1 MQSMSRTKFTMM
13 SLFALALF
21 AALMALGNWQIKRLA
36 WKEDLL
42 QTIQS
47 RIHQKPRPLETYF
60 KTAPGTDYWPVT
72 VSGTYRHTSERHFF
86 ATFEGRSGYFV
97 YTPLEIVPQAFL
109 SLAERQTV
117 KNNAAKQSDSFL
129 SLAER
134 QTVKNNAAK
143 QSDSFLS
150 LAERQTVKNNAAKQS
165 DSFVFVNRG
174 FVSFD
179 MKDAAKRPEGQTQG
193 VITITGLARSILTEK
208 PSASVPDNDIAKNI
222 FYWKDFAAMRASAG
236 LPNSAA
242 VMDVFIDAGKSATP
256 PTGIPTGG
264 VTFIDLPNDHL
275 QYAVT
280 WYGLAGTLFGIW
292 SAMAW
297 RQRR

>member
-72 VSGTYRHTSERHFF
+72 VSGTYRHASERHFF

-143 QSDSFLS
+143 QSDL
-150 LAERQTVKNNAAKQS
+150 
-165 DSFVFVNRG
+165 FVFVNRG
-174 FVSFD
+174 FVPFD

>member
-97 YTPLEIVPQAFL
+97 YTPLEIVPQA
-109 SLAERQTV
+109 
-117 KNNAAKQSDSFL
+117 
-129 SLAER
+129 
-134 QTVKNNAAK
+134 
-143 QSDSFLS
+143 FLS